1 MKIHASKTIPF
12 ILFCFLFFF
21 ISDYI
26 NPIQSNIKLI
36 ECVTLCYSCP
46 IKATWI
52 HKALLQQIRVISFFY
67 LTYVMTYKNQKKV
80 YLCIPIIVAILY
92 SVQNIVRTVCVWERV
107 CVCYESLMSITMV
120 QCSIK
125 VKSKGQQTCYKKTH
139 KMSPFCPNLVFLQTQ
154 SAASSSLNG
163 FHSDFQ
169 SWSSWGL
176 SHGADYASLSREM
189 LRGFIKKQKKSTRIQ
204 MCLQKTLSVWPFH
217 SV

>member
-1 MKIHASKTIPF
+1 
-12 ILFCFLFFF
+12 
-21 ISDYI
+21 
-26 NPIQSNIKLI
+26 
-36 ECVTLCYSCP
+36 
-46 IKATWI
+46 
-52 HKALLQQIRVISFFY
+52 
-67 LTYVMTYKNQKKV
+67 MTYKNQKKV

-189 LRGFIKKQKKSTRIQ
+189 LRGFIKKHKKKHPYSDVLTENALRVTISF
-204 MCLQKTLSVWPFH
+204 SVTMIRSDFRPDHFH
-217 SV
+217 WLTVGPIRGRVVLFLV

>member
-1 MKIHASKTIPF
+1 M
-12 ILFCFLFFF
+12 
-21 ISDYI
+21 
-26 NPIQSNIKLI
+26 
-36 ECVTLCYSCP
+36 CYSCP

-67 LTYVMTYKNQKKV
+67 LTYVMTYIKIKRKYIYVFQLLSPFFTLYKI
-80 YLCIPIIVAILY
+80 LCVLY
-92 SVQNIVRTVCVWERV
+92 VCERV
-107 CVCYESLMSITMV
+107 CVRYESLMSITMV

-169 SWSSWGL
+169 S
-176 SHGADYASLSREM
+176 
-189 LRGFIKKQKKSTRIQ
+189 
-204 MCLQKTLSVWPFH
+204 
-217 SV
+217 